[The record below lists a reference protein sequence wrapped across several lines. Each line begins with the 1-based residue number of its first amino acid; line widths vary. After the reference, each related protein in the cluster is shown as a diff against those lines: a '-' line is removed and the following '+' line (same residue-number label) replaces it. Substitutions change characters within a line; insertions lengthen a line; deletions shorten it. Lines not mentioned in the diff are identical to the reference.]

1 MHYNASMPRKRTP
14 STDAARVVG
23 YVRVSTDEQAL
34 GPSAQRE
41 ALERWCAANGAELVA
56 VYEDVGVSGGAPL
69 DKRPGLLSALS
80 ALAEHSAGVLLVA
93 KRDRLARDVMAAGML
108 ERLAE
113 RVGARIRSA
122 AGEGTETDDPSAR
135 LLRGIVDLFAEY
147 ERAIIR
153 ARTRAALAVKRQR
166 GERIGEVPYG
176 SRLAADGVR
185 LEAEPA
191 EQRVLELVRCLRVAG
206 VSVAAIAERLNLDG
220 VPARGTRWHPTTVA
234 RMVRAERAA

>member
-23 YVRVSTDEQAL
+23 YVRVSTEEQAL

-153 ARTRAALAVKRQR
+153 ARTRQALAVKRQR

-176 SRLAADGVR
+176 SRLSEDGVR

-191 EQRVLELVRCLRVAG
+191 EVRVLELVRGLRAEG

-234 RMVRAERAA
+234 RLTRAKSAA